1 MHTSSLPRR
10 LLWLRPVV
18 LLAVLLTAA
27 SACASPRSE
36 ASPASATAHV
46 EPAAA
51 AAPPAVEAAIAAVR
65 SDYAP
70 DRRVARFD
78 VQALTAGGA
87 IILRGE
93 TTSAAARTTLA
104 AALAAQGIAYRDEVV
119 VLPDAS
125 IGQEPWAL
133 ASNSVSNL
141 RTTPGHASE
150 LSTQVLLGTPLRVLK
165 QQEGFYFVQTPEG
178 YLSWVDGGGI
188 RRITE
193 AELQAYRS
201 APRIIY
207 LRAAGTAY
215 SAPDTGAEP
224 VIDLVLGAQLQVD
237 GAQNSSGRFIRART
251 PDGRIAYVPAAEA
264 APYDQWLANVRATES
279 SLVATARTMIGAP
292 YLWGGTSTK
301 GMDCSGFTKTIY
313 LMNGLLL
320 PRDASQ
326 QVHIGTLIDESGDF
340 SRLRPGDL
348 LFFGRAAA
356 AGAPERVTHVGM
368 WIGDGRF
375 IHSAGRV
382 RINSVDP
389 AQSDYDASNHSRYL
403 RSKRVL
409 GSSNG
414 VKLLTDDA
422 LFRF

>member
-1 MHTSSLPRR
+1 
-10 LLWLRPVV
+10 
-18 LLAVLLTAA
+18 
-27 SACASPRSE
+27 
-36 ASPASATAHV
+36 
-46 EPAAA
+46 
-51 AAPPAVEAAIAAVR
+51 
-65 SDYAP
+65 
-70 DRRVARFD
+70 
-78 VQALTAGGA
+78 
-87 IILRGE
+87 
-93 TTSAAARTTLA
+93 
-104 AALAAQGIAYRDEVV
+104 

-125 IGQEPWAL
+125 IGQESWAV

-141 RTTPGHASE
+141 RTTPGHAAE

-165 QQEGFYFVQTPEG
+165 QQDGFYFVQTPEG

-207 LRAAGTAY
+207 LRTAGIAF

-224 VIDLVLGAQLQVD
+224 VLDLVLGAQLQVE
-237 GAQNSSGRFIRART
+237 GAQNSAGKFFRART
-251 PDGRIAYVPAAEA
+251 PDGRIAYVPASEA
-264 APYDQWLANVRATES
+264 APYDRWLASVRATES

-292 YLWGGTSTK
+292 YLWGGTSSK

-326 QVHIGTLIDESGDF
+326 QVHIGTLVDEAGDF

-389 AQSDYDASNHSRYL
+389 AQPDYDASNHNRYL

>member
-1 MHTSSLPRR
+1 MLTFSLPRR
-10 LLWLRPVV
+10 LVRLRPAV

-27 SACASPRSE
+27 TACVPPRADPVPS
-36 ASPASATAHV
+36 SSTAHV
-46 EPAAA
+46 APAEAA
-51 AAPPAVEAAIAAVR
+51 VPPAVEAAIAAVR

-78 VQALTAGGA
+78 VQASTDNGA
-87 IILRGE
+87 IVVRGE

-104 AALAAQGIAYRDEVV
+104 AALAAHGIAYRDEVV

-125 IGQEPWAL
+125 VGRESWAV

-165 QQEGFYFVQTPEG
+165 QQDGFYFVQTPEG

-207 LRAAGTAY
+207 LRTAGTAF

-224 VIDLVLGAQLQVD
+224 VLDLVLGAQLEVD
-237 GAQNSSGRFIRART
+237 AAQDGSTGFFRARS
-251 PDGRIAYVPAAEA
+251 PDGRVAFVPAGEA
-264 APYDQWLANVRATES
+264 APYNGWLAGVRATES
-279 SLVATARTMIGAP
+279 SLVATARTMMGAP

-301 GMDCSGFTKTIY
+301 GVDCSGFTKTIY

-326 QVHIGTLIDESGDF
+326 QVHIGTLVDEAGDF

-356 AGAPERVTHVGM
+356 AGVSERVTHVGM

-389 AQSDYDASNHSRYL
+389 AQPDYDGSNHNRYL
-403 RSKRVL
+403 RTKRVL